1 MLYFIFKINII
12 KNNMKVFLYFQ
23 AQGIIRKSG
32 IGRALYLQTKALKS
46 AGVDITLDIRDNFD
60 IAHIN
65 TLWPKSHKIERF
77 IKKQNIPLIVHGHS
91 IFSDMK
97 NSFRMWQILSIF
109 SKISIKKCFKYA
121 DAIITPT
128 EYSKRIIESYKCV
141 KCKVYAVSNGIDLK
155 EYAYDDEKIELFK
168 ACFNIKDNKKVVI
181 GIGIPFERKGIL
193 EFFRIA
199 KEFNDV
205 TFIWFGDMA
214 KICLPRKINKA
225 IKNRPRNVIM
235 PGYMDND
242 ILKGALQ
249 YASCFLFP
257 TKEETEG
264 IVVLEA
270 LASYTP
276 VLVSNIPTYKE
287 WLEDGVNCYKAN
299 SIMEF
304 INKLKFILNND
315 NTTITKNGYEVVK
328 ERQIEKIGLKLKAI
342 YNEVYNEKKN
352 KTLVK

>member
-1 MLYFIFKINII
+1 
-12 KNNMKVFLYFQ
+12 MKVFLYFQ
-23 AQGIIRKSG
+23 GQNLIRKSG
-32 IGRALYLQTKALKS
+32 IGRALLLQTKALKS
-46 AGVDITLDIRDNFD
+46 ANVDITLDIRDNFD
-60 IAHIN
+60 IAHVN

-97 NSFRMWQILSIF
+97 NSFRLWQILSIF
-109 SKISIKKCFKYA
+109 SKNSIKKCFKYA

-128 EYSKRIIESYKCV
+128 EYSKKVIESYKCV
-141 KCKVYAVSNGIDLK
+141 KCKVYAVSNGLDLK
-155 EYAYDDEKIELFK
+155 EYLPDKEKVELFK
-168 ACFNIKDNKKVVI
+168 ACFNIKDNKKVVV
-181 GIGIPFERKGIL
+181 GIGIPFGRKGII

-199 KEFNDV
+199 KEFPDV
-205 TFIWFGDMA
+205 MFIWFGDMA
-214 KICLPRKINKA
+214 KIALPHKINKA

-235 PGYMDND
+235 PGYIDND

-276 VLVSNIPTYKE
+276 VLISNIPTYKD

-304 INKLKFILNND
+304 INKLNFILEND
-315 NTTITKNGYEVVK
+315 NSIITKNGYEVVK
-328 ERQIEKIGLKLKAI
+328 ERRIEVIGQELKTI
-342 YNEVYNEKKN
+342 YEEVYNEHRKDKK
-352 KTLVK
+352 